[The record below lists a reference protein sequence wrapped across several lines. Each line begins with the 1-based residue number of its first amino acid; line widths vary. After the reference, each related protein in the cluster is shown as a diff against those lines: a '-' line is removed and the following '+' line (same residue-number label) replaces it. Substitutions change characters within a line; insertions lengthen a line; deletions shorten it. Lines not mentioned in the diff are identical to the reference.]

1 MVITHKDKTRMDPG
15 LSYNFV
21 LMTLT
26 ANQLTLKPN
35 ISSTAEKKQIL
46 TKTIQSNT
54 AIITWYII
62 T

>member
-54 AIITWYII
+54 AIIT
-62 T
+62 